1 VTIIQ
6 ADLHPTNKGFI
17 WWKEAPRDIPSPVS
31 VLNVVLAEYA
41 MDPISDATELLV
53 GDLTLC
59 AGTPDTDPV
68 PEASD
73 VVHLGPMFIPQMD
86 AELPAWVD
94 DFAAGRPLIW
104 VYCGNPRYV
113 APGFPGPTD
122 SIVIMRAAIEGL
134 AGEDLSVLLTAGF
147 QERPEELPPL
157 PDNFREAAYLPGLS
171 LARRCDL
178 MVHHGGHGS
187 CMTSAF
193 SGTPALI
200 VPTYS
205 ERESNARRLADLG
218 AAGMHVP
225 GVDETGEKHVDGAE
239 FARTVQAML
248 AEPSY
253 RRQAEALSA
262 RMKPSAGAAGIA
274 QRIEELL

>member
-1 VTIIQ
+1 
-6 ADLHPTNKGFI
+6 
-17 WWKEAPRDIPSPVS
+17 
-31 VLNVVLAEYA
+31 
-41 MDPISDATELLV
+41 
-53 GDLTLC
+53 
-59 AGTPDTDPV
+59 
-68 PEASD
+68 
-73 VVHLGPMFIPQMD
+73 
-86 AELPAWVD
+86 
-94 DFAAGRPLIW
+94 
-104 VYCGNPRYV
+104 
-113 APGFPGPTD
+113 
-122 SIVIMRAAIEGL
+122 MRAAIEGL